1 MSAAVCLALAI
12 FLEAGIEP
20 PDGQIAVGWS
30 VLNSAATLHPHPV
43 KVCREVFS
51 GRYVAINNMSELPKG
66 VRWRQTIILAKDIL
80 AGKIPD
86 PTDGAQF
93 FECTLWKSCEV
104 TPWWSVGMKNMGK
117 HGSQI
122 FFREDR

>member
-30 VLNSAATLHPHPV
+30 VVNAAHTLHRRPV

-51 GRYVAINNMSELPKG
+51 GRYMAINNMGGFPHGK
-66 VRWRQTIILAKDIL
+66 RWRQTINLAREIL
-80 AGKIPD
+80 AGKIKD
-86 PTDGAQF
+86 PTEGAQF
-93 FECTLWKSCEV
+93 FECTLSPACKKV
-104 TPWWSVGMKNMGK
+104 PWWSVGMQNMGL

-122 FFREDR
+122 FWKETT